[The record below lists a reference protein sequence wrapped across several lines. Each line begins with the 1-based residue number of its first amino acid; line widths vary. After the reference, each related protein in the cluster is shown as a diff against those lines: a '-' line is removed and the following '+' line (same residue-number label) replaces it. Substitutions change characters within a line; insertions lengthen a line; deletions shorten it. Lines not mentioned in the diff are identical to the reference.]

1 METDQL
7 KLYSL
12 SQAAKAMSIGRDSL
26 RALIADGKIGYITV
40 GNSKKISYQE
50 LLRFQREN
58 TIHKVEPKDE
68 KIFSE
73 HDFNKFLNKPG
84 KQKSG
89 SINGGEILNRIMK
102 KG

>member
-26 RALIADGKIGYITV
+26 RDLIAEGKIGYITV
-40 GNSKKISYQE
+40 GNSKKIPYQE
-50 LLRFQREN
+50 LLRFQMEN

-73 HDFNKFLNKPG
+73 QDFNKFLYKPG
-84 KQKSG
+84 KQKTG
-89 SINGGEILNRIMK
+89 SMNGKEILEKIMK